1 MEIQYA
7 IGVDVSKEY
16 LNFCVRDAELNILEE
31 GQCDNAPAIIEQYL
45 GDLFA
50 KWPALRGEHTV
61 LIMEYTGLYVKPLAR
76 IYLGMGG
83 QLSLVAA
90 DKISDQLGGSAAR
103 RQEKTDQLDAR
114 RLAEYAHR
122 HADQLRPWQVVDRT
136 LVVLQHLQ
144 RLRSRL
150 QASINRLE
158 VPAREIERFDD
169 PSLGELIQAAQQ
181 RSLEGLKAD
190 LADIEQHLEQ
200 LIEQDDELQQLF
212 QWISSVEGIGAV
224 TAREILITTNAFRD
238 FLPHQAKS
246 YARYV
251 GVVPLKRQSGKKRT
265 RGRTGKGNKQLKS
278 LLTMGATAVIRS
290 NMNSE
295 LGDYYRRKI
304 AQGKP
309 HLLVINAIRNKLI
322 LRVFAVVRNQV
333 MYQKNLNLNL
343 VMS

>member
-1 MEIQYA
+1 M
-7 IGVDVSKEY
+7 
-16 LNFCVRDAELNILEE
+16 
-31 GQCDNAPAIIEQYL
+31 
-45 GDLFA
+45 
-50 KWPALRGEHTV
+50 
-61 LIMEYTGLYVKPLAR
+61 
-76 IYLGMGG
+76 
-83 QLSLVAA
+83 
-90 DKISDQLGGSAAR
+90 
-103 RQEKTDQLDAR
+103 
-114 RLAEYAHR
+114 
-122 HADQLRPWQVVDRT
+122 VDRT

-251 GVVPLKRQSGKKRT
+251 GVVPLKRQSGKNERKAEPAR
-265 RGRTGKGNKQLKS
+265 
-278 LLTMGATAVIRS
+278 AIS
-290 NMNSE
+290 NSSH
-295 LGDYYRRKI
+295 Y
-304 AQGKP
+304 
-309 HLLVINAIRNKLI
+309 
-322 LRVFAVVRNQV
+322 
-333 MYQKNLNLNL
+333 
-343 VMS
+343 